1 MDRRALESTDMSK
14 DQLIQLVGMFMGDVL
29 VHYGMWFTEVV
40 HRGGIATALELE
52 SQVLQQY
59 LPLAASRLASHFGL
73 EMDGALPRVLAN
85 KSREELLLLIAD
97 IAKTWL
103 TGDGLWFQAME
114 QSSGMNDAKQV
125 NDTCWSHFAFMEAF
139 KIRNYLGL
147 GDRGGLEALE
157 AALSLRIYSSIN
169 AHAVSREPDGSLLF
183 SMTECRVQT
192 ARRRK
197 NLEDYPCQS
206 AGMVEYAHFAQGI
219 DPRIRTDCVLCPP
232 DRVPEDVFCT
242 WRFSME
248 P

>member
-52 SQVLQQY
+52 RQVLQQY
-59 LPLAASRLASHFGL
+59 LPLAASRLAPHFGL

-114 QSSGMNDAKQV
+114 QSNGMTDAKQV

-157 AALSLRIYSSIN
+157 AALGLRIYSSIN
-169 AHAVSREPDGSLLF
+169 AHAASRETDGSLLF

-197 NLEDYPCQS
+197 NLEDYPCKS

-219 DPRIRTDCVLCPP
+219 DPRIRADCVLCPP